1 MAGTNILVRQKDLIA
16 GSGISI
22 TPDTTS
28 GNVTIAATNT
38 AIDEARLLP
47 EDPANGDIPC
57 FDATAT
63 IGGGNDANTKAL
75 IHFDTEIKD
84 EAAGNAAPLALS
96 SLNATI
102 DTTVSKFG
110 SGSLKITSG
119 HVFVP
124 VPDLTAVNC
133 VISCWVYLDSLP
145 SRYSPLF
152 CQDDDTA
159 GSWNLAV
166 DNSGIYM
173 FCRGGASKAQ
183 QPLQAKTWYWAAI
196 VKSGKE
202 LRFYLNGAYIYSLT
216 DSILRFTNP
225 IIGIGEQTNED
236 GRKFTGNVDE
246 FRIQFLTADELSA
259 WTGLTI
265 PVPVEAYSVA
275 QTVGKWGKLNKNELV
290 QSVNG
295 VAPDESG
302 NVTVETGSTVDE
314 SRLLPTGAKDGDL
327 LIKSAEI
334 VGNDYNDSHTVLF
347 IQGSAANAAAAD
359 SPLPVTWNNQPAV
372 QEDNTLLLTGS
383 TQLSTASAPEVKRV
397 FGGEFTVEAY
407 LKPTQFNNTSRQDT
421 NFFYLKGPS
430 TYYIYLSNY
439 NNSGNAENGKFGL
452 WVYSG
457 NRQITLSNG
466 EFHHVALDVY
476 MEGSTR
482 KYTIYYDGVAVQTG
496 TWYNDGVADS
506 TNAIIRFFSS
516 SGEAELNNCYLKS
529 IRVSDIARYKG
540 KSFTPPANGLY
551 LPAPDGEWVTINR
564 SNFVEQTDHKLN
576 PEPTTVEEAKY
587 GFSPALK
594 KDVETKT
601 FAYEMP
607 SKANDVP
614 ADSTLQLNDSGT
626 PVFVEAEKVL
636 LSDAKSTKL
645 NQLDV
650 TRQLPASPADNVTPV
665 YKKQDVIGAMY
676 NDSKVVVLLQGSKVN
691 IAKNAAFQ
699 LTGGDEVTVDS
710 DGNLVF
716 NRGNG
721 IIVPAGKFNNENNG
735 QFTVDIMVAVDQLP
749 SSTGSYE
756 YILGNDNS
764 PTYPFNYRVFGDGT
778 VRFQYQNT
786 SHNIQIEQGIFTL
799 LSFDYDG
806 TTLRSY
812 KDGVLVGAQDM
823 TYSAFP
829 NSIGIGTDQY
839 YSHTGFAG
847 RIKYIRMS
855 NIARYRGQAFTA
867 PGLAG
872 YVTPP
877 DGEWVTMPAI
887 GDNRLLPNNP
897 TNGDIPVYTNDFD
910 RSNFNTTDTVC
921 LLQNAGVNQFENVAK
936 GKIGGS
942 RISNYAGSVT
952 IDENGY
958 FVYPGGSGTWIE
970 FIDSGWN
977 ANGTGDWTLD
987 VRMIA
992 EATGSS
998 QYFLGPANDGSGDPQ
1013 AVIRGSG
1020 TTGTIRPYEIS
1031 DMIHDITFG
1040 EEFTYS
1046 MAWEAATKT
1055 LRTWKDGKQ
1064 MRKKTFSNNGYRF
1077 GFKGATEFWLGRNA
1091 VDPGLNGKVKYWR
1104 LSNAALYGDNEFT
1117 PPTDVYQDAP
1127 DGAWELVNKSEL
1139 GGSGDV
1145 DESRLLPELATIP
1158 EELSGHPVVYDYQ
1171 SGIDADTL
1179 CLLHLDDSTWAD
1191 ATGKN
1196 TITQHGSVAKVSD
1209 SGYFSKALDLSG
1221 NQSSGSLSW
1230 LTVPWLAEYEAA
1242 TWTMEFFAKPTKSV
1256 VNFMFFSFGN
1266 SQGSYLSLG
1275 SQSLTNLWLG
1285 NGSGTY
1291 TGNFNFSLNT
1301 WYWFVVQYDGS
1312 AVKVY
1317 VDGQLVVQGN
1327 FTPNYVGQDLQFGN
1341 LNLVNNQ
1348 DNTFIGYL
1356 DEFRWSKG
1364 LRYPTGVME
1373 IPTQPFGSSQARFKV
1388 AEKGFVPSDS
1398 RQLLPNNPSDYDL
1411 AIYRVFPEE
1420 AAPQNI
1426 TSATSDPNWEVT
1438 WSGAYSGRVGWWA
1451 FDSDQSTMWC
1461 TYQAAVGD
1469 WLCWEYKGVE
1479 GKVLLRRYSIA
1490 KASGNGDCPT
1500 GWKIQGSNDGS
1511 IWVDLD
1517 EQTGQNFPDNNA
1529 KEYTIPNN
1537 STPYK
1542 FHRFY
1547 LLSWNTSN
1555 MIGTFKAWSWINS
1568 TEERKVWLP
1577 INKSEFV
1584 VNDAR
1589 LLPGAPSDT
1598 TNSYWLNSGPVATQ
1612 VSPASYAGSTDAT
1625 WTVSLSG
1632 TFEGGDVST
1641 LFDSDTTNGV
1651 SGTIG
1656 LETHGAVQWVRKDQV
1671 PYQIDQIVLRVHTSD
1686 IGSFP
1691 QTIYLIGYDVS
1702 VGSNEIVQEFL
1713 SPVWETESDT
1723 STYATSFTRV
1733 CTLEVNAPAFQSYDY
1748 SIALAAGAGIEVT
1761 LQAFAAYQLDTET
1774 AWKQLN
1780 TATTTTAGLMAA
1792 ADKVKLDALQQ
1803 AATYINIAT
1812 DFNTYKT
1819 AGSYFLKGA
1828 VHTNGPLTDR
1838 YAGTLV
1844 VVAPAELR
1852 YTTQYFTQLY
1862 TNKTF
1867 VRTYSR
1873 DNSAWSAWNRV
1884 IVDTDLATTTV
1895 AGLMPAADKAAL
1907 TGLTTRGIYPNA
1919 LAKSGAIDFNEVID
1933 HGFYFI
1939 GGDTPH
1945 LNYPETYQQTGGT
1958 LQVIRNGNYL
1968 TQTLILFDKNKSF
1981 NRSCFNAISGSSERK
1996 FSAWQRL
2003 LTDADITES
2012 MADPGYF
2019 KLPNGTIAQYGGQ
2032 HVSGSTNTIQLPI
2045 TVATISYQHVSVWGD
2060 NSDLEA
2066 LDALPM
2072 VVLVEPGVSP
2082 ISSLTAVTK
2091 TADGGTWGGY
2101 ITWLVIGTV

>member
-1 MAGTNILVRQKDLIA
+1 MKDQASLNLKIVDTPIDSKALAGHLMLRATSTGLKVYDNTGVE
-16 GSGISI
+16 
-22 TPDTTS
+22 TP
-28 GNVTIAATNT
+28 
-38 AIDEARLLP
+38 
-47 EDPANGDIPC
+47 
-57 FDATAT
+57 
-63 IGGGNDANTKAL
+63 IGG
-75 IHFDTEIKD
+75 E
-84 EAAGNAAPLALS
+84 
-96 SLNATI
+96 
-102 DTTVSKFG
+102 
-110 SGSLKITSG
+110 
-119 HVFVP
+119 
-124 VPDLTAVNC
+124 
-133 VISCWVYLDSLP
+133 
-145 SRYSPLF
+145 
-152 CQDDDTA
+152 
-159 GSWNLAV
+159 
-166 DNSGIYM
+166 
-173 FCRGGASKAQ
+173 
-183 QPLQAKTWYWAAI
+183 
-196 VKSGKE
+196 
-202 LRFYLNGAYIYSLT
+202 
-216 DSILRFTNP
+216 
-225 IIGIGEQTNED
+225 
-236 GRKFTGNVDE
+236 
-246 FRIQFLTADELSA
+246 
-259 WTGLTI
+259 
-265 PVPVEAYSVA
+265 
-275 QTVGKWGKLNKNELV
+275 
-290 QSVNG
+290 
-295 VAPDESG
+295 
-302 NVTVETGSTVDE
+302 VDE

-334 VGNDYNDSHTVLF
+334 VGNDYNDNHTVLF

-421 NFFYLKGPS
+421 NFFYLNGPS

-457 NRQITLSNG
+457 NRQITLNNG

-482 KYTIYYDGVAVQTG
+482 KYTIYYDGVAVQTD

-551 LPAPDGEWVTINR
+551 LPAPDGEWITINK
-564 SNFVEQTDHKLN
+564 SQLVAQDDVKLN
-576 PEPTTVEEAKY
+576 PDPVKVPAGKY
-587 GFSPALK
+587 GFSPALRNVDLVNGDTTK
-594 KDVETKT
+594 LYINPNLSGKEIKDIAAGTSTPHTFVNHNVTVSESTGAMVFDGSSSYLEIDPSDIITEGQEWCLDLYLKT
-601 FAYEMP
+601 TRYNSKIMNIRTWTDSGQEFSIWIRSSGEISVHSSPLGTGVVGKAIPLNEEFRFTLEQYIENSVWKLAMYVNGEHFGTVDAELHRYHSNTVLGKGYNDPWMSGEISRVIWRTEAPYKGTNFTDEAATELSYVMP
-607 SKANDVP
+607 NKVSDVP
-614 ADSTLQLNDSGT
+614 AGSTVQLNNNGT
-626 PVFVEAEKVL
+626 PVYVEAEKVL

-650 TRQLPASPADNVTPV
+650 TRQLPASSADNVTPV

-786 SHNIQIEQGIFTL
+786 SHHIQIEQGIFTL

-877 DGEWVTMPAI
+877 DGEWVTTPAI

-1064 MRKKTFSNNGYRF
+1064 MRKKTFTSNGYQF

-1091 VDPGLNGKVKYWR
+1091 VDPGLKGKVKYWR

-1139 GGSGDV
+1139 GGGGISEITVGAGLSGTGTTSDPINLNIANYTSQSTISLSSTEGSVNLTGYNSVNLQETFGNKLTLAERGIVITTASGADVLLNEHASNSPSGFVILDSTGKLPAVDGSQLTNLPAGTVDLSAYTGGINLNSTNDSAVAIKFNSGNPTYNAGLSMSPAGVTLSGYGDV
-1145 DESRLLPELATIP
+1145 SLEHTGGSYLRLTSGEATLSSNASLTLSAGSRLTINASEGIYLGAAGLNTAGGLVKVGDDGKIP
-1158 EELSGHPVVYDYQ
+1158 SSLYDAGTGGG
-1171 SGIDADTL
+1171 SGIDWSNVNAELISFSADREMGFSSYGGISISGGG
-1179 CLLHLDDSTWAD
+1179 LLINTSSINFGEVGGTVITFDLSTLDDLKIFHAD
-1191 ATGKN
+1191 
-1196 TITQHGSVAKVSD
+1196 
-1209 SGYFSKALDLSG
+1209 
-1221 NQSSGSLSW
+1221 
-1230 LTVPWLAEYEAA
+1230 
-1242 TWTMEFFAKPTKSV
+1242 
-1256 VNFMFFSFGN
+1256 
-1266 SQGSYLSLG
+1266 
-1275 SQSLTNLWLG
+1275 
-1285 NGSGTY
+1285 
-1291 TGNFNFSLNT
+1291 
-1301 WYWFVVQYDGS
+1301 
-1312 AVKVY
+1312 
-1317 VDGQLVVQGN
+1317 
-1327 FTPNYVGQDLQFGN
+1327 
-1341 LNLVNNQ
+1341 
-1348 DNTFIGYL
+1348 
-1356 DEFRWSKG
+1356 
-1364 LRYPTGVME
+1364 
-1373 IPTQPFGSSQARFKV
+1373 
-1388 AEKGFVPSDS
+1388 
-1398 RQLLPNNPSDYDL
+1398 
-1411 AIYRVFPEE
+1411 
-1420 AAPQNI
+1420 
-1426 TSATSDPNWEVT
+1426 
-1438 WSGAYSGRVGWWA
+1438 
-1451 FDSDQSTMWC
+1451 
-1461 TYQAAVGD
+1461 
-1469 WLCWEYKGVE
+1469 
-1479 GKVLLRRYSIA
+1479 
-1490 KASGNGDCPT
+1490 
-1500 GWKIQGSNDGS
+1500 
-1511 IWVDLD
+1511 
-1517 EQTGQNFPDNNA
+1517 
-1529 KEYTIPNN
+1529 
-1537 STPYK
+1537 
-1542 FHRFY
+1542 
-1547 LLSWNTSN
+1547 
-1555 MIGTFKAWSWINS
+1555 
-1568 TEERKVWLP
+1568 
-1577 INKSEFV
+1577 
-1584 VNDAR
+1584 
-1589 LLPGAPSDT
+1589 
-1598 TNSYWLNSGPVATQ
+1598 
-1612 VSPASYAGSTDAT
+1612 
-1625 WTVSLSG
+1625 
-1632 TFEGGDVST
+1632 
-1641 LFDSDTTNGV
+1641 
-1651 SGTIG
+1651 
-1656 LETHGAVQWVRKDQV
+1656 
-1671 PYQIDQIVLRVHTSD
+1671 
-1686 IGSFP
+1686 
-1691 QTIYLIGYDVS
+1691 
-1702 VGSNEIVQEFL
+1702 
-1713 SPVWETESDT
+1713 
-1723 STYATSFTRV
+1723 
-1733 CTLEVNAPAFQSYDY
+1733 
-1748 SIALAAGAGIEVT
+1748 
-1761 LQAFAAYQLDTET
+1761 
-1774 AWKQLN
+1774 
-1780 TATTTTAGLMAA
+1780 TATTSTPNTAGGFAIVGL
-1792 ADKVKLDALQQ
+1792 DGKL
-1803 AATYINIAT
+1803 
-1812 DFNTYKT
+1812 
-1819 AGSYFLKGA
+1819 
-1828 VHTNGPLTDR
+1828 
-1838 YAGTLV
+1838 
-1844 VVAPAELR
+1844 PASILPE
-1852 YTTQYFTQLY
+1852 
-1862 TNKTF
+1862 
-1867 VRTYSR
+1867 S
-1873 DNSAWSAWNRV
+1873 S
-1884 IVDTDLATTTV
+1884 
-1895 AGLMPAADKAAL
+1895 
-1907 TGLTTRGIYPNA
+1907 
-1919 LAKSGAIDFNEVID
+1919 
-1933 HGFYFI
+1933 
-1939 GGDTPH
+1939 GGDTSA
-1945 LNYPETYQQTGGT
+1945 LETRVTTLETTVGT
-1958 LQVIRNGNYL
+1958 LNTTVDE
-1968 TQTLILFDKNKSF
+1968 ILADYGEG
-1981 NRSCFNAISGSSERK
+1981 SGALVYRVVA
-1996 FSAWQRL
+1996 SA
-2003 LTDADITES
+2003 TE
-2012 MADPGYF
+2012 P
-2019 KLPNGTIAQYGGQ
+2019 
-2032 HVSGSTNTIQLPI
+2032 TNPTEGMLWI
-2045 TVATISYQHVSVWGD
+2045 
-2060 NSDLEA
+2060 
-2066 LDALPM
+2066 
-2072 VVLVEPGVSP
+2072 
-2082 ISSLTAVTK
+2082 K
-2091 TADGGTWGGY
+2091 TA
-2101 ITWLVIGTV
+2101 

>member
-1 MAGTNILVRQKDLIA
+1 MKDQASLNLKIVDTPITKNALDGHLMLSATSTGLKLYDHTGTE
-16 GSGISI
+16 
-22 TPDTTS
+22 TPI
-28 GNVTIAATNT
+28 GGEV
-38 AIDEARLLP
+38 DESRLLP
-47 EDPANGDIPC
+47 ALDSVPVDRSGNPLVFKAVSESMDEHTVLYCP
-57 FDATAT
+57 FDADFNDHSSYARTVTHDTSRAGLSISLERNKFGTGSLQGTGYTTAGAVYVQMPTPIGAADFT
-63 IGGGNDANTKAL
+63 IHKWIYVTSAADRFGIFSTYGEAGSATGTPGYGVGGLACWIDTDGTLKLYKASA
-75 IHFDTEIKD
+75 HFSSYWYDDDSNNKLA
-84 EAAGNAAPLALS
+84 EAAMPSDYLNRWVHIAVARSGNIWMLFA
-96 SLNATI
+96 
-102 DTTVSKFG
+102 D
-110 SGSLKITSG
+110 GSLLNSNSKE
-119 HVFVP
+119 FN
-124 VPDLTAVNC
+124 AVQP
-133 VISCWVYLDSLP
+133 YL
-145 SRYSPLF
+145 RI
-152 CQDDDTA
+152 
-159 GSWNLAV
+159 GSA
-166 DNSGIYM
+166 D
-173 FCRGGASKAQ
+173 SKA
-183 QPLQAKTWYWAAI
+183 T
-196 VKSGKE
+196 
-202 LRFYLNGAYIYSLT
+202 AY
-216 DSILRFTNP
+216 
-225 IIGIGEQTNED
+225 
-236 GRKFTGNVDE
+236 GNIDE
-246 FRIQFLTADELSA
+246 FIVLDYA
-259 WTGLTI
+259 
-265 PVPVEAYSVA
+265 
-275 QTVGKWGKLNKNELV
+275 KWITDFEPPTQPASEVTKSYEVSDKGAGAVK
-290 QSVNG
+290 SVNG
-295 VAPDESG
+295 QLPDESG

-327 LIKSAEI
+327 PIKSAEI
-334 VGNDYNDSHTVLF
+334 VGNDYNDDHTVLF
-347 IQGSAANAAAAD
+347 IQGSTANAAAAG

-421 NFFYLKGPS
+421 NFFYLNGPS

-452 WVYSG
+452 WAYSG
-457 NRQITLSNG
+457 NRQITLNNG

-482 KYTIYYDGVAVQTG
+482 KYTIYYDGVAVQTD

-516 SGEAELNNCYLKS
+516 SDEAELNNCYLKS

-576 PEPTTVEEAKY
+576 PEPTTVDEAKY

-594 KDVETKT
+594 KDVETET

-650 TRQLPASPADNVTPV
+650 ARQLPASPADNVTPV

-710 DGNLVF
+710 DSNLVF

-764 PTYPFNYRVFGDGT
+764 PIYPFNYRVFGDGT

-786 SHNIQIEQGIFTL
+786 SHHIQIEQGIFTL

-855 NIARYRGQAFTA
+855 NIARYRGQTFTP

-877 DGEWVTMPAI
+877 NGEWVTMPAI

-1064 MRKKTFSNNGYRF
+1064 MRKKTFTSNGYQF

-1091 VDPGLNGKVKYWR
+1091 VDPGLKGKVKYWR

-1127 DGAWELVNKSEL
+1127 DGAWELVNKSEI
-1139 GGSGDV
+1139 GGGGISEIAVGTGLSGTGITSDPLNLNIANYTSQSTISLSSTEGSVNLAGHNSVNLQETFGNKLTLAERGIVITTASGADVLLNEHASNSPGGFVILDSTGKLPAVDGSQLTNLPAGTVDLSAYTGGINLNSTNDSAVAIKFNSGNPTYNAELSMSPSGVTLSGYGDV
-1145 DESRLLPELATIP
+1145 SLE
-1158 EELSGHPVVYDYQ
+1158 H
-1171 SGIDADTL
+1171 
-1179 CLLHLDDSTWAD
+1179 
-1191 ATGKN
+1191 TG
-1196 TITQHGSVAKVSD
+1196 
-1209 SGYFSKALDLSG
+1209 
-1221 NQSSGSLSW
+1221 
-1230 LTVPWLAEYEAA
+1230 
-1242 TWTMEFFAKPTKSV
+1242 
-1256 VNFMFFSFGN
+1256 
-1266 SQGSYLSLG
+1266 GSYLRLTSGEATLSSNASLTLSAGSRLTINTSEGIYLG
-1275 SQSLTNLWLG
+1275 S
-1285 NGSGTY
+1285 
-1291 TGNFNFSLNT
+1291 
-1301 WYWFVVQYDGS
+1301 
-1312 AVKVY
+1312 
-1317 VDGQLVVQGN
+1317 
-1327 FTPNYVGQDLQFGN
+1327 
-1341 LNLVNNQ
+1341 
-1348 DNTFIGYL
+1348 
-1356 DEFRWSKG
+1356 
-1364 LRYPTGVME
+1364 
-1373 IPTQPFGSSQARFKV
+1373 
-1388 AEKGFVPSDS
+1388 
-1398 RQLLPNNPSDYDL
+1398 
-1411 AIYRVFPEE
+1411 
-1420 AAPQNI
+1420 
-1426 TSATSDPNWEVT
+1426 
-1438 WSGAYSGRVGWWA
+1438 
-1451 FDSDQSTMWC
+1451 
-1461 TYQAAVGD
+1461 
-1469 WLCWEYKGVE
+1469 
-1479 GKVLLRRYSIA
+1479 
-1490 KASGNGDCPT
+1490 
-1500 GWKIQGSNDGS
+1500 
-1511 IWVDLD
+1511 
-1517 EQTGQNFPDNNA
+1517 
-1529 KEYTIPNN
+1529 
-1537 STPYK
+1537 
-1542 FHRFY
+1542 
-1547 LLSWNTSN
+1547 
-1555 MIGTFKAWSWINS
+1555 
-1568 TEERKVWLP
+1568 
-1577 INKSEFV
+1577 
-1584 VNDAR
+1584 
-1589 LLPGAPSDT
+1589 
-1598 TNSYWLNSGPVATQ
+1598 
-1612 VSPASYAGSTDAT
+1612 AG
-1625 WTVSLSG
+1625 
-1632 TFEGGDVST
+1632 
-1641 LFDSDTTNGV
+1641 
-1651 SGTIG
+1651 
-1656 LETHGAVQWVRKDQV
+1656 
-1671 PYQIDQIVLRVHTSD
+1671 
-1686 IGSFP
+1686 
-1691 QTIYLIGYDVS
+1691 
-1702 VGSNEIVQEFL
+1702 
-1713 SPVWETESDT
+1713 
-1723 STYATSFTRV
+1723 
-1733 CTLEVNAPAFQSYDY
+1733 
-1748 SIALAAGAGIEVT
+1748 
-1761 LQAFAAYQLDTET
+1761 
-1774 AWKQLN
+1774 LN
-1780 TATTTTAGLMAA
+1780 TAGGLV
-1792 ADKVKLDALQQ
+1792 KVGDDGKIPSSLYD
-1803 AATYINIAT
+1803 
-1812 DFNTYKT
+1812 
-1819 AGSYFLKGA
+1819 
-1828 VHTNGPLTDR
+1828 
-1838 YAGTLV
+1838 AGT
-1844 VVAPAELR
+1844 
-1852 YTTQYFTQLY
+1852 
-1862 TNKTF
+1862 
-1867 VRTYSR
+1867 
-1873 DNSAWSAWNRV
+1873 
-1884 IVDTDLATTTV
+1884 
-1895 AGLMPAADKAAL
+1895 
-1907 TGLTTRGIYPNA
+1907 
-1919 LAKSGAIDFNEVID
+1919 
-1933 HGFYFI
+1933 
-1939 GGDTPH
+1939 GGDTSA
-1945 LNYPETYQQTGGT
+1945 LETRVTTLETTVGT
-1958 LQVIRNGNYL
+1958 LNTTVDE
-1968 TQTLILFDKNKSF
+1968 ILADYGEG
-1981 NRSCFNAISGSSERK
+1981 SGALVYRVVA
-1996 FSAWQRL
+1996 SA
-2003 LTDADITES
+2003 TEPENPTEG
-2012 MADPGYF
+2012 M
-2019 KLPNGTIAQYGGQ
+2019 LWI
-2032 HVSGSTNTIQLPI
+2032 
-2045 TVATISYQHVSVWGD
+2045 
-2060 NSDLEA
+2060 
-2066 LDALPM
+2066 
-2072 VVLVEPGVSP
+2072 
-2082 ISSLTAVTK
+2082 K
-2091 TADGGTWGGY
+2091 TE
-2101 ITWLVIGTV
+2101 

>member
-1 MAGTNILVRQKDLIA
+1 MKDQASLNLKIVDTPIDGKA
-16 GSGISI
+16 LEGHLMLRA
-22 TPDTTS
+22 TPD
-28 GNVTIAATNT
+28 GLKLYDNT
-38 AIDEARLLP
+38 GVETP
-47 EDPANGDIPC
+47 
-57 FDATAT
+57 
-63 IGGGNDANTKAL
+63 IGG
-75 IHFDTEIKD
+75 E
-84 EAAGNAAPLALS
+84 
-96 SLNATI
+96 
-102 DTTVSKFG
+102 
-110 SGSLKITSG
+110 
-119 HVFVP
+119 
-124 VPDLTAVNC
+124 
-133 VISCWVYLDSLP
+133 
-145 SRYSPLF
+145 
-152 CQDDDTA
+152 
-159 GSWNLAV
+159 
-166 DNSGIYM
+166 
-173 FCRGGASKAQ
+173 
-183 QPLQAKTWYWAAI
+183 
-196 VKSGKE
+196 
-202 LRFYLNGAYIYSLT
+202 
-216 DSILRFTNP
+216 
-225 IIGIGEQTNED
+225 
-236 GRKFTGNVDE
+236 
-246 FRIQFLTADELSA
+246 
-259 WTGLTI
+259 
-265 PVPVEAYSVA
+265 
-275 QTVGKWGKLNKNELV
+275 
-290 QSVNG
+290 
-295 VAPDESG
+295 
-302 NVTVETGSTVDE
+302 VDE

-421 NFFYLKGPS
+421 NFFYLNGPS

-452 WVYSG
+452 WAYSG

-482 KYTIYYDGVAVQTG
+482 KYTIYYDGVAVQTD

-540 KSFTPPANGLY
+540 KSFTPPVNGLY

-576 PEPTTVEEAKY
+576 PEPTTVDEAKY

-594 KDVETKT
+594 KDVETET

-699 LTGGDEVTVDS
+699 LTGGDEVTVDG

-877 DGEWVTMPAI
+877 DGEWVTTPAI

-897 TNGDIPVYTNDFD
+897 MNGDIPVYTNNFD

-998 QYFLGPANDGSGDPQ
+998 QYFFGPANDGSGDPQ

-1064 MRKKTFSNNGYRF
+1064 MRKKTFSNNGYQF

-1091 VDPGLNGKVKYWR
+1091 VDPGLKGKVKYWR

-1139 GGSGDV
+1139 GGIVDLSNYTGETINLNATEALNLSSAKSMALSTGELQTLSLDARSIYIGTVAPNVVSGADAWALEPLRIYLDGHLQNTAGGLLVIGSDGKLPVIDGSKLTNLPAGTVDLSAYTGGINLSSTDDSAVAIKFNSGNPTYNAELSMSSSGVTLSGYGDV
-1145 DESRLLPELATIP
+1145 SLE
-1158 EELSGHPVVYDYQ
+1158 H
-1171 SGIDADTL
+1171 
-1179 CLLHLDDSTWAD
+1179 
-1191 ATGKN
+1191 TG
-1196 TITQHGSVAKVSD
+1196 
-1209 SGYFSKALDLSG
+1209 
-1221 NQSSGSLSW
+1221 
-1230 LTVPWLAEYEAA
+1230 
-1242 TWTMEFFAKPTKSV
+1242 
-1256 VNFMFFSFGN
+1256 
-1266 SQGSYLSLG
+1266 GSYLRLTSGEATL
-1275 SQSLTNLWLG
+1275 SSNASLT
-1285 NGSGTY
+1285 
-1291 TGNFNFSLNT
+1291 
-1301 WYWFVVQYDGS
+1301 
-1312 AVKVY
+1312 
-1317 VDGQLVVQGN
+1317 
-1327 FTPNYVGQDLQFGN
+1327 
-1341 LNLVNNQ
+1341 
-1348 DNTFIGYL
+1348 
-1356 DEFRWSKG
+1356 
-1364 LRYPTGVME
+1364 
-1373 IPTQPFGSSQARFKV
+1373 
-1388 AEKGFVPSDS
+1388 
-1398 RQLLPNNPSDYDL
+1398 
-1411 AIYRVFPEE
+1411 
-1420 AAPQNI
+1420 
-1426 TSATSDPNWEVT
+1426 
-1438 WSGAYSGRVGWWA
+1438 
-1451 FDSDQSTMWC
+1451 
-1461 TYQAAVGD
+1461 
-1469 WLCWEYKGVE
+1469 
-1479 GKVLLRRYSIA
+1479 
-1490 KASGNGDCPT
+1490 
-1500 GWKIQGSNDGS
+1500 
-1511 IWVDLD
+1511 
-1517 EQTGQNFPDNNA
+1517 
-1529 KEYTIPNN
+1529 
-1537 STPYK
+1537 
-1542 FHRFY
+1542 
-1547 LLSWNTSN
+1547 LS
-1555 MIGTFKAWSWINS
+1555 
-1568 TEERKVWLP
+1568 
-1577 INKSEFV
+1577 
-1584 VNDAR
+1584 
-1589 LLPGAPSDT
+1589 
-1598 TNSYWLNSGPVATQ
+1598 
-1612 VSPASYAGSTDAT
+1612 AGSRLTISA
-1625 WTVSLSG
+1625 S
-1632 TFEGGDVST
+1632 EG
-1641 LFDSDTTNGV
+1641 
-1651 SGTIG
+1651 
-1656 LETHGAVQWVRKDQV
+1656 
-1671 PYQIDQIVLRVHTSD
+1671 
-1686 IGSFP
+1686 
-1691 QTIYLIGYDVS
+1691 IYLG
-1702 VGSNEIVQEFL
+1702 
-1713 SPVWETESDT
+1713 
-1723 STYATSFTRV
+1723 
-1733 CTLEVNAPAFQSYDY
+1733 
-1748 SIALAAGAGIEVT
+1748 AAG
-1761 LQAFAAYQLDTET
+1761 
-1774 AWKQLN
+1774 LN
-1780 TATTTTAGLMAA
+1780 TAGGLVKVGDDGKIPSSLYDAGTGGGSEIDWSNVNAELISFSADREMGFSSYGGISISGGDLLINTSSINFGEVGGTVITFDLLTLDDLKIFHADTATTSTPNTAGGFAIVGL
-1792 ADKVKLDALQQ
+1792 DGKL
-1803 AATYINIAT
+1803 
-1812 DFNTYKT
+1812 
-1819 AGSYFLKGA
+1819 
-1828 VHTNGPLTDR
+1828 
-1838 YAGTLV
+1838 
-1844 VVAPAELR
+1844 PASILPE
-1852 YTTQYFTQLY
+1852 
-1862 TNKTF
+1862 
-1867 VRTYSR
+1867 S
-1873 DNSAWSAWNRV
+1873 S
-1884 IVDTDLATTTV
+1884 
-1895 AGLMPAADKAAL
+1895 
-1907 TGLTTRGIYPNA
+1907 
-1919 LAKSGAIDFNEVID
+1919 
-1933 HGFYFI
+1933 
-1939 GGDTPH
+1939 GGDTSA
-1945 LNYPETYQQTGGT
+1945 LETRVTTLETTVGT
-1958 LQVIRNGNYL
+1958 LNTTVDE
-1968 TQTLILFDKNKSF
+1968 ILADYGEG
-1981 NRSCFNAISGSSERK
+1981 SGALVYRVVA
-1996 FSAWQRL
+1996 SA
-2003 LTDADITES
+2003 TEPENPTEG
-2012 MADPGYF
+2012 MF
-2019 KLPNGTIAQYGGQ
+2019 WI
-2032 HVSGSTNTIQLPI
+2032 
-2045 TVATISYQHVSVWGD
+2045 
-2060 NSDLEA
+2060 
-2066 LDALPM
+2066 
-2072 VVLVEPGVSP
+2072 
-2082 ISSLTAVTK
+2082 K
-2091 TADGGTWGGY
+2091 TE
-2101 ITWLVIGTV
+2101 